1 MISHLQTSPL
11 VMEKVLVGVLLAA
24 FAAIVMWW
32 RRPLLWPRTTFW
44 TVYGAS
50 LIAMR
55 AMPFVLFFV
64 VFGTMRATGDVPEY
78 YYPQAQS
85 VLHNMLPIRDF
96 PVHYGPLFPYVCAL
110 VVSVWNSP
118 TAIVLFSILMELA
131 SVFVWIVAAQECFEE
146 TTVRKAALLYAT
158 SLLPIANVG
167 VSGQNQVWV
176 SLFLG
181 ASTYVLIKGRP
192 ALSGIFL
199 GMSVILVKIL
209 GGLFAPILAGSCSR
223 WGRWLGGFGVTVL
236 GTYALFVLLGANP
249 LLPLLQEAHMHSPGN
264 ISFFLTIF
272 GFSQDNVISKIV
284 SYGIMGLL
292 FAHVA
297 MRLRTVQG
305 SYDGNLLLFHS
316 IAFMYL
322 GFALFSPKSYTY
334 YAMIC
339 FFPICLSI
347 SSIMSNRARL
357 FPFALFGILLVVEPN
372 LWQSWFLRHDFQ
384 GLFSLNLPKNVS
396 LKEAVGFLVAEAVLL
411 FLYCYYGMRIWRAVL
426 AARPQVSTSVTI
438 RDGDTGLVVLPL
450 GQREEWIEK
459 TGSA

>member
-11 VMEKVLVGVLLAA
+11 VMEKVLVGILLAA

-32 RRPLLWPRTTFW
+32 KRPLLWPGTTFW
-44 TVYGAS
+44 TIYGAS

-55 AMPFVLFFV
+55 AMPFVLFFLA
-64 VFGTMRATGDVPEY
+64 FGTIRATGDVPEY

-85 VLHNMLPIRDF
+85 VLQSMIPIRDF

-118 TAIVLFSILMELA
+118 TAIVLFSIHMELA
-131 SVFVWIVAAQECFEE
+131 SVFVWIVAARECFEE

-176 SLFLG
+176 SLFL
-181 ASTYVLIKGRP
+181 AVSTYGLLKGRP
-192 ALSGIFL
+192 ALSGMFL

-223 WGRWLGGFGVTVL
+223 WGRWLGGFGLTVL

-249 LLPLLQEAHMHSPGN
+249 FLPLLQEAHMHSPGN

-272 GFSQDNVISKIV
+272 GFSPDTPISKIA
-284 SYGIMGLL
+284 SYGTVGLL
-292 FAHVA
+292 FALVA

-305 SYDGNLLLFHS
+305 SHDGHLVLFHS
-316 IAFMYL
+316 IAFAYL
-322 GFALFSPKSYTY
+322 AFALFSPKSYTY

-339 FFPICLSI
+339 FFPICLSV
-347 SSIMSNRARL
+347 SSTMRHLSEILL
-357 FPFALFGILLVVEPN
+357 FSLFGILLVVEPN
-372 LWQSWFLRHDFQ
+372 FWQAWFLRHDFQ
-384 GLFSLNLPKNVS
+384 GLFSLTLPKNVS
-396 LKEAVGFLVAEAVLL
+396 TGRAFGFLAVEALLL
-411 FLYCYYGMRIWRAVL
+411 FLYCYYGVRIWRAVL
-426 AARPQVSTSVTI
+426 APRRVVTPPVERI
-438 RDGDTGLVVLPL
+438 NVAAELQQQCR
-450 GQREEWIEK
+450 
-459 TGSA
+459 

>member
-1 MISHLQTSPL
+1 
-11 VMEKVLVGVLLAA
+11 MEKVLVGVLLAA

-32 RRPLLWPRTTFW
+32 KRPLLWRRTTFW
-44 TVYGAS
+44 TIYAAS

-55 AMPFVLFFV
+55 AMPFVLFFLA
-64 VFGTMRATGDVPEY
+64 FGTIRATGDVPEY

-85 VLHNMLPIRDF
+85 VLQNMLPIRDF

-110 VVSVWNSP
+110 VVSGWNSP

-176 SLFLG
+176 SFFV
-181 ASTYVLIKGRP
+181 AVSTYVLLKGRP
-192 ALSGIFL
+192 ALSGMFL

-209 GGLFAPILAGSCSR
+209 GGLFAPILAGSCFR
-223 WGRWLGGFGVTVL
+223 WRRWLGAFGVTVL
-236 GTYALFVLLGANP
+236 GVYALFVLLGANP

-272 GFSQDNVISKIV
+272 GFSQDTLISKIA
-284 SYGIMGLL
+284 SYGTVGLL
-292 FAHVA
+292 FALVT
-297 MRLRTVQG
+297 MRLRTVHG
-305 SYDGNLLLFHS
+305 SHDGHLLLFHS

-322 GFALFSPKSYTY
+322 VFALFSPKSYTY

-339 FFPICLSI
+339 FFPICLAVSHTT
-347 SSIMSNRARL
+347 RAL
-357 FPFALFGILLVVEPN
+357 WGIFLFALFGILLVVEPN
-372 LWQSWFLRHDFQ
+372 LWQAWFLRHDFQ
-384 GLFSLNLPKNVS
+384 GLFFLNLPKNVS
-396 LKEAVGFLVAEAVLL
+396 PKGAVGFLVAEALLL
-411 FLYCYYGMRIWRAVL
+411 FLYCYYGVRIWRAIL
-426 AARPQVSTSVTI
+426 APRRVVTPAVERISVAAELQQQC
-438 RDGDTGLVVLPL
+438 R
-450 GQREEWIEK
+450 
-459 TGSA
+459 